1 MRVLQVLCNSRGKL
15 VKPGETT
22 KNLCGAADG
31 GELSVY
37 FSSFL
42 CCPKAISCCF
52 QQRFDRKGSTSDENV
67 VAKKDTLGTAA
78 GQRACGSSACIHIHA
93 NVCAVVTTGVPIRGW
108 ACACD
113 THFYGDRCQFGC
125 VPVRETAV
133 LAPFYTANDRFCQD
147 RLGTNIRNVEKKRMM
162 RFFCRTRA
170 AAATVSAI
178 RSSAPASATRTFS
191 ARTARCA
198 KRLFGAISMYSNRND
213 HFAKTGSGQT

>member
-1 MRVLQVLCNSRGKL
+1 M
-15 VKPGETT
+15 KPGETT

-31 GELSVY
+31 GELSVH

-133 LAPFYTANDRFCQD
+133 LARFYTTNDR
-147 RLGTNIRNVEKKRMM
+147 
-162 RFFCRTRA
+162 
-170 AAATVSAI
+170 
-178 RSSAPASATRTFS
+178 
-191 ARTARCA
+191 
-198 KRLFGAISMYSNRND
+198 
-213 HFAKTGSGQT
+213 FAKTGSGQTYETLRKKGCVSSAGQELQRPRSVRFGLRHLRLQHELFRRGLLGAQNAFLEQSLCIRIETITMPRQARDKHRKS